1 MGFRLSGSY
10 GALLAAYLPVAVA
23 VAAGLGAAARAAGR
37 LARAGDGAGRAAGGL
52 VLLLG
57 AVAIVAPHA
66 ATRWQALRT
75 GSPAFVEDRY
85 AFPVDAPGEPR
96 RVAETYLAGLPSDA
110 VLLLSWKCLYSVA
123 YVAHVER
130 RQDDIL
136 LFEAM
141 PRTAATARFK
151 RGLAGGT
158 RGAVAESLVEE
169 VVRLVGEG
177 RPAYA
182 DADYPGLERAFMLE
196 PTASG
201 LRRLVLAPR
210 VAPE

>member
-1 MGFRLSGSY
+1 VVTTDLGVA
-10 GALLAAYLPVAVA
+10 ALLLAV
-23 VAAGLGAAARAAGR
+23 
-37 LARAGDGAGRAAGGL
+37 
-52 VLLLG
+52 LG

-96 RVAETYLAGLPSDA
+96 RVAE
-110 VLLLSWKCLYSVA
+110 
-123 YVAHVER
+123 
-130 RQDDIL
+130 
-136 LFEAM
+136 
-141 PRTAATARFK
+141 
-151 RGLAGGT
+151 
-158 RGAVAESLVEE
+158 SLVEE
-169 VVRLVGEG
+169 VVRLDGEG

-182 DADYPGLERAFMLE
+182 DADYPGLERAFRLE

-210 VAPE
+210 PAPE

>member
-1 MGFRLSGSY
+1 
-10 GALLAAYLPVAVA
+10 
-23 VAAGLGAAARAAGR
+23 
-37 LARAGDGAGRAAGGL
+37 
-52 VLLLG
+52 
-57 AVAIVAPHA
+57 
-66 ATRWQALRT
+66 
-75 GSPAFVEDRY
+75 
-85 AFPVDAPGEPR
+85 
-96 RVAETYLAGLPSDA
+96 VAETYLAGLPSDA

-210 VAPE
+210 AAPE